1 MHWKGYPVAD
11 QSWVDHKDLNT
22 PELLKEYYSHTAMAG
37 QPTV

>member
-1 MHWKGYPVAD
+1 MHWKGYPVAN

-22 PELLKEYYSHTAMAG
+22 LELLKEYYSHSVMAG